1 MTLFL
6 AIEQN
11 DIETFNRLNKLVIDD
26 YGNTP
31 LHLAV
36 MKNNIP
42 MKDEV
47 PSEAMVEL
55 IKYFDIDTKNDFGET
70 PRSLASEYDSDLML
84 YVEK

>member
-42 MKDEV
+42 M
-47 PSEAMVEL
+47 MVEL
-55 IKYFDIDTKNDFGET
+55 IKYIDIDTKNDFGET
-70 PRSLASEYDSDLML
+70 PRSLAAEYDSDLML
-84 YVEK
+84 YVENYI